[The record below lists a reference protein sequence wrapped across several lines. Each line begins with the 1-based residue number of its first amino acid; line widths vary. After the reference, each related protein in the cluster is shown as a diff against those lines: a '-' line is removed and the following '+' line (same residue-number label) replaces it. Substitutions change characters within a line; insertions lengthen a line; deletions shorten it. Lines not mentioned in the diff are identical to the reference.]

1 MNIPI
6 SIYIYIYI
14 YLYMSIDGIDYV
26 LHHSAHLQH
35 CLACVLSAQFIY
47 LFSISIGLG
56 CPRGWNFISFDI
68 NVIAALNPTSCV
80 LA

>member
-6 SIYIYIYI
+6 SIYIYIYE
-14 YLYMSIDGIDYV
+14 YRWYRLCASPQCTF
-26 LHHSAHLQH
+26 AT
-35 CLACVLSAQFIY
+35 LSCMCFERPIVY

-68 NVIAALNPTSCV
+68 NVFAALNPTSCV